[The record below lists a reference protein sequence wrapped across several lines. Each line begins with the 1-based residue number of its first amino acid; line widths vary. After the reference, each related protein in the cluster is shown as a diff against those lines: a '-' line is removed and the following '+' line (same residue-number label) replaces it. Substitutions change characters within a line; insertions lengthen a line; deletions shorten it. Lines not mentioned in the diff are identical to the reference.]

1 MLSWL
6 RRAAWLHFLLIG
18 GALLLVY
25 HAVAPRPPGRTIV
38 VTGAVRDGLRADWRR
53 RTGSLP
59 SADEE
64 RGLVRRWVDN
74 EVLYREALA
83 EGLDRGDVIIRRRLE
98 QKMEFLLDAAADARE
113 PSDAELQALLAA
125 DAARFARPARLGLE
139 HVFIA
144 RDCHADAPAEA
155 VRLGHL
161 LDGGAAPQTLGDPFV
176 RGRSFASVRPSELA
190 AIFGPAF
197 ARAVTELAPDAP
209 GGDGRRWSPP
219 IASSF
224 GLHLVRV
231 TARVPGALPAVAE
244 VREPLRILWRERE
257 RASLRTRGLERLRRR
272 YVVR

>member
-1 MLSWL
+1 MRACSRGFDARRGSTSCSSAARCCSSIARWL
-6 RRAAWLHFLLIG
+6 RGR
-18 GALLLVY
+18 
-25 HAVAPRPPGRTIV
+25 PGRTIV

-125 DAARFARPARLGLE
+125 EAARFARPARLGLE

-144 RDCHADAPAEA
+144 RDRHADAPAEA
-155 VRLGHL
+155 ARLGRL

-209 GGDGRRWSPP
+209 GGDGRAGRRRSPP
-219 IASSF
+219 ASGCTSC
-224 GLHLVRV
+224 
-231 TARVPGALPAVAE
+231 A
-244 VREPLRILWRERE
+244 
-257 RASLRTRGLERLRRR
+257 
-272 YVVR
+272 